1 MMLLRWRRL
10 RQDLRAGWAQV
21 RQGSATAVNRSMEE
35 VELLRLKFQLDAVDV
50 QIRELYRAAGERA
63 FQLIEREADS
73 IMNDKELLR
82 IFERI
87 DQHVQVEERIRFDM
101 EQVRD

>member
-1 MMLLRWRRL
+1 MLLRWRRL
-10 RQDLRAGWAQV
+10 RQDLRAGWALV

-50 QIRELYRAAGERA
+50 QIKELYRAAGERA
-63 FQLIEREADS
+63 FQLIERQSDS
-73 IMNDKELLR
+73 VMNDKELLR
-82 IFERI
+82 LFEQI
-87 DQHVQVEERIRFDM
+87 DQQVQVEERIRFDM

>member
-1 MMLLRWRRL
+1 MLLRWRRL
-10 RQDLRAGWAQV
+10 GQDLRAGWTQV
-21 RQGSATAVNRSMEE
+21 RQGSTTAVTRSMEE

-73 IMNDKELLR
+73 IMSDKELMR
-82 IFERI
+82 IFEQI
-87 DQHVQVEERIRFDM
+87 DQHMQVEERIRFDM